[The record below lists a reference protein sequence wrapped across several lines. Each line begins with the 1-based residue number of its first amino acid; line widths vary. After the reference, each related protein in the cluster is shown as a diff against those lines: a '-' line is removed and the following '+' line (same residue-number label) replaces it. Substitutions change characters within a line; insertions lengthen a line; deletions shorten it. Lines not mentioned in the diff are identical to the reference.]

1 MRPHGDVVCRRAAQ
15 PQLSCIILTAYADPV
30 DLNAAIKQ
38 GHVSRYI
45 TKPWDVADL
54 VQTVATALEEIALLR
69 ETEKLLAEAE
79 RRLKAMRGMVE
90 VFVGAGAL
98 ATDGGIVDAVT
109 AFVEPLVPLE
119 VSANLARRPDAR
131 GRRPA

>member
-1 MRPHGDVVCRRAAQ
+1 MCRRAAQ

-54 VQTVATALEEIALLR
+54 VQTVTTVLEEIALRR
-69 ETEKLLAEAE
+69 ENEKLLAEAE